1 MAFKHLILL
10 SHIITAAIARGGG
23 RIMVSIPPR
32 HGKSFFI
39 SQWLPVWFLSLWP
52 DRKVILTT
60 YEANFAAIWGRRA
73 RNIIKENGHRV
84 GLQLS
89 EDSTAS
95 NNWEL
100 TTGGGMITAGVG
112 GPITGKGGH
121 LILCFPG
128 DTIIETE
135 IGGIKISEL
144 LSLEN
149 TPLVLTY
156 DHLCDK
162 LVYRKITGWKK
173 VDASEFIELE
183 TVGGRKIRSTPE
195 HRIYDSKLGY
205 REARDFLPG
214 DGICTSGQVAQ
225 TQNMSCLREAECHQ
239 AHDASRL
246 LLPCQ
251 KDNYYPEMHTV
262 RQRIRETAIRIRKA
276 LKGRAGRFLLFNRVQ
291 PAASFIQA
299 QQDMPRLWKVFQK
312 ASHVLFERMS
322 KQNRNTQNPAGQ
334 IVWQLRKTVSA
345 LFKQI
350 HVLFYGL
357 QECRT
362 FKTHARSWK
371 LALQKWGKLFEDIQG
386 LAPIYSSAGP
396 QHLLRL
402 RQEKLSK
409 IRWPWKAEN
418 RSCDTSYRLQPK
430 EQPTGEPDYVMFD
443 VPLGTSSLQYDTI
456 SRTRRIC
463 KNSEPVY
470 DIEIEGTHNFFAN
483 GVLVHNCD
491 DPHKNWQEAQSSTIR
506 ETIKDWF
513 DSTLYTRLEPGGT
526 IIVLH
531 CMTGDTP
538 VAMADGSWKR
548 LDEIMSG
555 DMVRSYKDGCH
566 VSSRVVK
573 VKNQGPDNIIR
584 IKTGHST
591 VKCNARHP
599 FLVQSSDGTRSWV
612 RAGELSEGDLL
623 VVSRRDC
630 FKKRMLI
637 TELEAWLLGYMFGD
651 GWITVRNTTQKG
663 RGQYVSKN
671 GEKQIYSENIYPRR
685 GYVTCCALSAKDDEN
700 EKVASAFECL
710 FGHRPKKTKYGYIRT
725 EVAKIGRWFIEH
737 GLDGKAKTKRL
748 PLWLFSQPECIRSAF
763 LKGFNEA
770 DGSEISKGRSK
781 GRWTFGSTNENLI
794 KDIRHLA
801 RSVGYNQSNISVYK
815 YKSKAPNS
823 PKTINAQIVSFG
835 MNPWSRTNDEF
846 ITDRICKITHL
857 PDMDNV
863 YDIQVENTECF
874 IADGIVSHNTR
885 WHEDDLIGYLM
896 REKLEDGWVHL
907 RIPAIAEDWNNEE
920 DPLGRKVGEAL
931 CPERYDITALNRIKA
946 NMTPMMWNALF
957 QQRPAPMEGSIF
969 LRKNWKYY
977 KIPPTCNF
985 ILQSWDTSSKKN
997 LDSAYTVCTTWGVS
1011 DVGAIM
1017 LDRWRERVEFPQLRR
1032 AVTIQYMKWKPN
1044 VILIEDRDSGQA
1056 LIQQLQQETSYPVL
1070 PIYPDLDKV
1079 IRAQAVSPMQE
1090 SGRVW
1095 LPDPSCQFD
1104 GREWVGEFIDVC
1116 ATFPNTLYKDDI
1128 DSMSQA
1134 LAYIMTMSMSG
1145 SILSCER
1152 RRTSKLLE
1160 NFRSMM

>member
-1 MAFKHLILL
+1 MKDLKKKETDTL
-10 SHIITAAIARGGG
+10 SMGYDRFLEFMPSDTWKYLPHTFAAHMSDGAWLSYDYLVMLSNIIVTAVTQGGG
-23 RIMVSIPPR
+23 RILVSLPPR
-32 HGKSFFI
+32 HGKSSFL
-39 SQWLPVWFLSLWP
+39 SQWLPFWFLSMWP
-52 DRKVILTT
+52 QKRVILTT
-60 YEANFAAIWGRRA
+60 YEANFAATWGRKV
-73 RNIIKENGHRV
+73 RNLVQEKGPEV
-84 GLQLS
+84 GVHLAP
-89 EDSTAS
+89 DATAS
-95 NNWEL
+95 NNWATFME
-100 TTGGGMITAGVG
+100 GGMMTAGVG
-112 GPITGKGGH
+112 GPITGKGG
-121 LILCFPG
+121 
-128 DTIIETE
+128 D
-135 IGGIKISEL
+135 
-144 LSLEN
+144 
-149 TPLVLTY
+149 
-156 DHLCDK
+156 
-162 LVYRKITGWKK
+162 
-173 VDASEFIELE
+173 
-183 TVGGRKIRSTPE
+183 
-195 HRIYDSKLGY
+195 
-205 REARDFLPG
+205 
-214 DGICTSGQVAQ
+214 
-225 TQNMSCLREAECHQ
+225 
-239 AHDASRL
+239 L
-246 LLPCQ
+246 LL
-251 KDNYYPEMHTV
+251 
-262 RQRIRETAIRIRKA
+262 
-276 LKGRAGRFLLFNRVQ
+276 
-291 PAASFIQA
+291 
-299 QQDMPRLWKVFQK
+299 
-312 ASHVLFERMS
+312 
-322 KQNRNTQNPAGQ
+322 
-334 IVWQLRKTVSA
+334 
-345 LFKQI
+345 
-350 HVLFYGL
+350 
-357 QECRT
+357 
-362 FKTHARSWK
+362 
-371 LALQKWGKLFEDIQG
+371 
-386 LAPIYSSAGP
+386 
-396 QHLLRL
+396 
-402 RQEKLSK
+402 
-409 IRWPWKAEN
+409 
-418 RSCDTSYRLQPK
+418 
-430 EQPTGEPDYVMFD
+430 
-443 VPLGTSSLQYDTI
+443 
-456 SRTRRIC
+456 
-463 KNSEPVY
+463 
-470 DIEIEGTHNFFAN
+470 
-483 GVLVHNCD
+483 CD
-491 DPHKNWQEAQSSTIR
+491 DPHKNWQEAQSPTIR
-506 ETIKDWF
+506 KTIKDWF
-513 DSTLYTRLEPGGT
+513 DSTFYTRLEPGGT

-630 FKKRMLI
+630 FKKKMLI

-874 IADGIVSHNTR
+874 VADGIVSHNTR

-896 REKLEDGWVHL
+896 REKPEDGWFHL

-920 DPLGRKVGEAL
+920 DPLGRKVGAAL
-931 CPERYDITALNRIKA
+931 CPQRYDEKALNRIKA

-977 KIPPTCNF
+977 SVLPKCGFVI
-985 ILQSWDTSSKKN
+985 QSWDTASKKN
-997 LDSAYTVCTTWGVS
+997 WDSAYSVCQTWGVS
-1011 DVGAIM
+1011 DLGAVLI
-1017 LDRWRERVEFPQLRR
+1017 DQWRDKVEYPQLLRQ
-1032 AVTIQYMKWKPN
+1032 AEIQYLKYKPN
-1044 VILIEDRDSGQA
+1044 AVLIEDRDSGQA
-1056 LIQQLQQETSYPVL
+1056 LIQSLQQNTTMPIL
-1070 PIYPDLDKV
+1070 PIYPDMDKV
-1079 IRAQAVSPMQE
+1079 VRAQAVSPWHE
-1090 SGRVW
+1090 AGRVW
-1095 LPDPSCQFD
+1095 VPDPVKT
-1104 GREWVGEFIDVC
+1104 ENLWVADLIENA
-1116 ATFPNTLYKDDI
+1116 ATFPNAVFKDEI

-1134 LAYIMTMSMSG
+1134 LAYIMTMAMG
-1145 SILSCER
+1145 GRILSCEK

-1160 NFRSMM
+1160 GYRSMM